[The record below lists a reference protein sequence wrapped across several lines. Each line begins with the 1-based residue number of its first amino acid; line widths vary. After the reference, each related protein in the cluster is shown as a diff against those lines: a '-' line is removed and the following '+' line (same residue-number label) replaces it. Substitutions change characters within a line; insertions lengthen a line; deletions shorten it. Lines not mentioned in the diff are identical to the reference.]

1 MNTLS
6 KLGLALALALAG
18 AAIGA
23 KPAHT
28 TKHAIPAK
36 KSVQATGGAK
46 LNVSF
51 PPVSPTAPPDV
62 NLGGGGAPTA
72 TIYDAATFAW
82 QEFIAFNWPAV
93 TQNGAPNT
101 RGTPNTNV
109 NFGSDAQG
117 QPLVWET
124 MRSKVETFPG
134 VGFPPGYPTVQ
145 AIVVPDHGYDH
156 LPVYT
161 YGTRSKDSAGN
172 QNNPGGPPLAVGPC
186 AGQAPVANPAFVNL
200 DEVDQIGEDS
210 MYAGVIPASATSVNS
225 QPQLIRFLAKG
236 NRAFYN
242 YVAGKQYWYKSQGY
256 NTAITNFGTAAANNS
271 YPAPGPVVS
280 LPTGTVLVKAAWR
293 ELGPNDNASD
303 FHTQTVRYYEKD
315 PASGAACYRENIW
328 ALIALHIIQKTA
340 SAPYFIFATFE
351 YTGNIV
357 NTDGSFVENI
367 NGGYNG
373 TMPANPLN
381 PGVNYW
387 DADNL
392 FYDANNPK
400 GTNTIPPPPNQP
412 LPVAQA
418 AGAYC
423 NVGSAANGNQNL
435 YYINQQFGS
444 PASQQL
450 PASGN
455 NYQGICVT
463 RRYFSIPQQVQDVN
477 AAAHAALANYGAPGR
492 WQNYKLVNVQWQP
505 FNQSDIDTSGAN
517 LSRQSSTF
525 YQANSVVETDNTLQ
539 QFFGGLTGT
548 GLKSN
553 YQGATGS
560 TPRNYNVY
568 LPPGGGVP
576 SNQFTRL
583 DMGGCMGCHGRAQFV
598 GDDFSF
604 TLRGGPVG
612 APETPDA
619 DDAARIQILRAA
631 LTGHIK

>member
-1 MNTLS
+1 MKTLS
-6 KLGLALALALAG
+6 KLGLAVALVLAG
-18 AAIGA
+18 TALDA
-23 KPAHT
+23 KPA
-28 TKHAIPAK
+28 KHATPAK
-36 KSVQATGGAK
+36 KPMQAGAK
-46 LNVSF
+46 LNVTF
-51 PPVSPTAPPDV
+51 PPISPTAPPDIPV
-62 NLGGGGAPTA
+62 RGGAANA
-72 TIYDAATFAW
+72 TITDAATFAW

-93 TQNGAPNT
+93 TQTGAPHT
-101 RGTPNTNV
+101 RGVANASV

-117 QPLVWET
+117 APLVWET

-134 VGFPPGYPTVQ
+134 VGYPPGYPTVQ

-161 YGTRSKDSAGN
+161 YGTRSTDGNGN
-172 QNNPGGPPLAVGPC
+172 QNNPGGTPLAVGPC
-186 AGQAPVANPAFVNL
+186 SGQPPVAQPAWINL

-210 MYAGVIPASATSVNS
+210 MYAGVIPAGASPVNS

-236 NRAFYN
+236 NRTFYD
-242 YVAGKQYWYKSQGY
+242 YVAGNQYWYKSQGY
-256 NTAITNFGTAAANNS
+256 NTAAGNFANAASSNT
-271 YPAPGPVVS
+271 YPAPGPTVS

-293 ELGPNDNASD
+293 ELGPNDNAAN
-303 FHTQTVRYYEKD
+303 FHTQNVRYYEKD
-315 PASGAACYRENIW
+315 SSGAVCYRENTW
-328 ALIALHIIQKTA
+328 GLIALHIIQKT
-340 SAPYFIFATFE
+340 STAPYFIFATFE
-351 YTGNIV
+351 YTANIV
-357 NTDGSFVENI
+357 DTAGNAVENI

-387 DADNL
+387 DADSL

-400 GTNTIPPPPNQP
+400 GTTTVPPPAGQP

-418 AGAYC
+418 AGASC
-423 NVGSAANGNQNL
+423 DLSNNQNL
-435 YYINQQFGS
+435 YYINAQFGS

-450 PASGN
+450 PAGN
-455 NYQGICVT
+455 FCVT

-477 AAAHAALANYGAPGR
+477 AAAHTALSNYGAPGR

-505 FNQSDIDTSGAN
+505 FNQSDIDTSGTN
-517 LSRQSSTF
+517 LSRQGSTF

-553 YQGATGS
+553 YQGAAPG
-560 TPRNYNVY
+560 PRNYNVY
-568 LPPGGGVP
+568 LPPSGSVP
-576 SNQFTRL
+576 SNQFTRI

-604 TLRGGPVG
+604 TLRGGPVK

-619 DDAARIQILRAA
+619 DDATRIQLLRSA
-631 LTGHIK
+631 LQGHL